1 MNIIYNED
9 NEDDCG
15 FYTLEKSTNNTF
27 YVVEKNMH
35 LNPDSMTSDNKNTG
49 VTDDCDSKPLSTNT
63 KNSQSMLPNFW
74 IILKIQGEQQCQ
86 KENKSENNYLV
97 NTITVNLYFH
107 CR

>member
-15 FYTLEKSTNNTF
+15 FYALEKSTNNTF

-35 LNPDSMTSDNKNTG
+35 LNSDSMNTG
-49 VTDDCDSKPLSTNT
+49 DTNDCDSKDVSTNT
-63 KNSQSMLPNFW
+63 KNNQSMLPNFW

-97 NTITVNLYFH
+97 NTIIVNLYFH